1 MQVFRV
7 EVEPL
12 PALASAPSKPYDE
25 RSPSGTS
32 PTVVVFPFL
41 SEQGGRGET
50 ASASDL
56 LLLPGLLRVPQTF
69 ARLFPEARV
78 QPVIPLEKN
87 EDAYVS
93 SDLQRFLQVAWP
105 HLRSCN
111 VLVTH
116 RNFLAN
122 EVLRPSSA
130 ASAVGSI
137 PNASVV
143 LATVTRLAPPGGRS
157 EQKKI
162 FFVRHCTSHNNVTR
176 LGNHFMTTCATIE
189 ALRRLAPHLRD
200 ACAGSGGEVLYGS
213 SILPRAILSCIS
225 LQRSISRQQ
234 LENAR
239 LAFQPDTAATN
250 QAVETYV
257 NTHKCRLQEG
267 SFCGGKKGTFTLP
280 PGPSASR

>member
-12 PALASAPSKPYDE
+12 PGLATATSKPYE
-25 RSPSGTS
+25 ARNPPKGA

-50 ASASDL
+50 ASASDA
-56 LLLPGLLRVPQTF
+56 LLLPGLRRVPKTF
-69 ARLFPEARV
+69 AQLFPDVRV
-78 QPVIPLEKN
+78 QPVYPLEKN

-122 EVLRPSSA
+122 EVLRPASS
-130 ASAVGSI
+130 ASAVGTI

-143 LATVTRLAPPGGRS
+143 LATATRLAPPGGRN
-157 EQKKI
+157 EEKKL
-162 FFVRHCTSHNNVTR
+162 FFVRHCTTHNNVTHR
-176 LGNHFMTTCATIE
+176 GNHFMTTCATIE
-189 ALRRLAPHLRD
+189 ALRRLAPHLRE
-200 ACAGSGGEVLYGS
+200 ACGKNEVLYGS

-225 LQRSISRQQ
+225 LQRALSRRE
-234 LENAR
+234 LEEAR
-239 LAFQPDTAATN
+239 LAFQPENAATN
-250 QAVETYV
+250 QEVETYV
-257 NTHKCRLQEG
+257 NAHTCRLKEG
-267 SFCGGKKGTFTLP
+267 SFCSGKKGTFALP
-280 PGPSASR
+280 SGPSAPR